1 MTRLFFAAVILAAIP
16 TFAHAQSA
24 ITGYV
29 EGAIGISVI
38 QDAHTENYVVDVPG
52 FGTFAGHAE
61 ANYNTE
67 FTGGAEIGL
76 TTGRWRFGA
85 SWDFTSAQLDTA
97 RARGELNGVAFN
109 EEITDDALAEDFGIS
124 LDNNAHV
131 LAGNTYYNFGP
142 PDAGFR
148 PYIGA
153 GLGAAMFEKASTEFA
168 VTATLGARFTLGPR
182 SYVGA
187 RYRLTHIAG
196 PTDDAGVEFDPI
208 TLHTF
213 SLLLGLY
220 FGG

>member
-1 MTRLFFAAVILAAIP
+1 MTRLSLAAALLAAIP
-16 TFAHAQSA
+16 TFVHAQTA
-24 ITGYV
+24 PTGYV

-38 QDAHTENYVVDVPG
+38 QDVHTEDYLIDVPG
-52 FGTFAGHAE
+52 FGTFAGHGE
-61 ANYNTE
+61 AHYNTE
-67 FTGGAEIGL
+67 FTGGAEIGI

-97 RARGELNGVAFN
+97 RVRGELDGVPFN

-124 LDNNAHV
+124 LDNNANV
-131 LAGNTYYNFGP
+131 LAGNVYYNFGA
-142 PDAGFR
+142 PDASFR

-153 GLGAAMFEKASTEFA
+153 GLGAAVFEKASTEFA
-168 VTATLGARFTLGPR
+168 VTATLGARFALGPR
-182 SYVGA
+182 SYVGG

-196 PTDDAGVEFDPI
+196 PDDNAGVKFEPI
-208 TLHTF
+208 TMHTF